1 MALPN
6 ALELVPLHT
15 LLFQWHE
22 RISFSIGGVKHVHHM
37 SDLLHSCT
45 HTFLYSVI
53 FPILRYLHKMRR
65 QG

>member
-22 RISFSIGGVKHVHHM
+22 RISFSIGGVKHAYMKLACSGANKTVRTGSTLFTLSM
-37 SDLLHSCT
+37 G
-45 HTFLYSVI
+45 FY
-53 FPILRYLHKMRR
+53 R
-65 QG
+65 